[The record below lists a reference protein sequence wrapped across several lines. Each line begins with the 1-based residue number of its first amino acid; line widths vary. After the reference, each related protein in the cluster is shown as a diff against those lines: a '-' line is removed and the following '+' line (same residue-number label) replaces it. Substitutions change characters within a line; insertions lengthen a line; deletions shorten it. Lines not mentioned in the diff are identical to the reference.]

1 MKASAI
7 KGFDIKADM
16 YRLELDVAPEGFD
29 ITSIETHS
37 LDYFKKYGFRYSSLA
52 SELYYMYNGIR
63 SEKYIPA
70 SLYYYYIAPYLIKMD
85 FVPAYDDKCIY
96 SKLFPNMKQPKT
108 ILKNM
113 NGRFFIPCETSYNG
127 EKELSLKEAIECL
140 RAHDNSV
147 IKPSMGSGGKDVQ
160 LVNFCNI
167 DNIGIEEV
175 LNSYVSN
182 YIIQEPVRN
191 SGELKKLNA
200 SSLNTCRIYTYRRVN
215 TDEYVVLG
223 SAIRFG
229 GKDSFR
235 DNACSG
241 GGFCKINDDGHLDD
255 TIYRYRHFDK
265 GSLKQDKGIDH
276 LVIPQYDKMV
286 ECCKAL
292 HRCLPYC
299 DLVGWD
305 ITEDEEGDLILIEY
319 NYAADSEFLQIFNG
333 PAFGD
338 YTDELM
344 EKISKPS
351 TEELLA
357 IRRTFINAPEKSMVI
372 DLKKVGAL

>member
-1 MKASAI
+1 MKPSVI
-7 KGFDIKADM
+7 KGFELKADM
-16 YRLELDVAPEGFD
+16 YRFELDVAPEEFD
-29 ITSIETHS
+29 IHSIETHS
-37 LDYFKKYGFRYSSLA
+37 VDYFKKYGFRYSSLA
-52 SELYYMYNGIR
+52 SELYYRYNGIK

-70 SLYYYYIAPYLIKMD
+70 SLYYYYIVPFLIKTE
-85 FVPAYDDKCIY
+85 FLHAYDDKCIY
-96 SKLFPNMKQPKT
+96 SKLFPNMKQPKAL
-108 ILKNM
+108 LKNM
-113 NGRFFIPCETSYNG
+113 NGRFYIPCENSYNG
-127 EKELSLKEAIECL
+127 EQEISCIEAVEYLKAKSLA
-140 RAHDNSV
+140 V

-160 LVNFCNI
+160 LVDFGVKTPEEINALLGEYKTNF
-167 DNIGIEEV
+167 
-175 LNSYVSN
+175 
-182 YIIQEPVRN
+182 IIQEPIRN
-191 SGELKKLNA
+191 SAELKRLNA
-200 SSLNTCRIYTYRRVN
+200 TSLNTCRIYTYRRVD
-215 TDEYVVLG
+215 TSEYVVLG

-255 TIYRYRHFDK
+255 VIYRYRHFDK
-265 GSLKQDKGIDH
+265 GSLKQDKDIDK
-276 LVIPQYDKMV
+276 LFVPQYDKMV

-305 ITEDEEGDLILIEY
+305 ITEDESGELILIEY

-344 EKISKPS
+344 EKLTQPT
-351 TEELLA
+351 TEELIA
-357 IRRTFINAPEKSMVI
+357 VKRSFANAPDRSMVI
-372 DLKKVGAL
+372 DMKKVGEL

>member
-1 MKASAI
+1 MKPSMI

-37 LDYFKKYGFRYSSLA
+37 VAYFKKYGFRYSSLA
-52 SELYYMYNGIR
+52 SELYYMYNGIK

-85 FVPAYDDKCIY
+85 FVHAYDDKCIY
-96 SKLFPNMKQPKT
+96 SRLFPNMKQP
-108 ILKNM
+108 IAVLKNM
-113 NGRFFIPCETSYNG
+113 NGRYFIPCSNSYSG
-127 EKELSLKEAIECL
+127 EDEISQNEAIDYLKLQGDC
-140 RAHDNSV
+140 V
-147 IKPSMGSGGKDVQ
+147 IKPSMTGGGTDVQ
-160 LVNFCNI
+160 LYDFSSNNRVDIKALLDTYKTSFI
-167 DNIGIEEV
+167 VQKPIK
-175 LNSYVSN
+175 NSD
-182 YIIQEPVRN
+182 
-191 SGELKKLNA
+191 ELKRLNPT
-200 SSLNTCRIYTYRRVN
+200 SLNTCRIYTYRRV
-215 TDEYVVLG
+215 DSSEYVVLG

-241 GGFCKINDDGHLDD
+241 GGFCKINDDGLLDD
-255 TIYRYRHFDK
+255 TIYRYRHFEK
-265 GSLKQDKGIDH
+265 GSLKQDKRIDR

-286 ECCKAL
+286 ECCKSL

-305 ITEDEEGDLILIEY
+305 ITEDEEGELILIEY

-344 EKISKPS
+344 EKLTQPTS
-351 TEELLA
+351 EEMIA
-357 IRRTFINAPEKSMVI
+357 IRRSFINAPEKSMVI
-372 DLKKVGAL
+372 DLKKIGDL

>member
-37 LDYFKKYGFRYSSLA
+37 VEYFKKYGFRYSSLA
-52 SELYYMYNGIR
+52 SELYYRYNGIR

-85 FVPAYDDKCIY
+85 FVHAYDDKCIY
-96 SKLFPNMKQPKT
+96 SKLFPYMKQP
-108 ILKNM
+108 IWVLKNM
-113 NGRFFIPCETSYNG
+113 NGRIYIPDPTSYNG
-127 EKELSLKEAIECL
+127 EKEIDFNDAVAFMKTQGKC
-140 RAHDNSV
+140 V
-147 IKPSMGSGGKDVQ
+147 IKPTLTGGGQGVQ
-160 LVNFCNI
+160 LYDFSYNNEDSI
-167 DNIGIEEV
+167 KIL
-175 LNSYVSN
+175 LNEYKFGF
-182 YIIQEPVRN
+182 IIQKPVKN
-191 SGELKKLNA
+191 SDELKRLNA
-200 SSLNTCRIYTYRRVN
+200 TSLNTCRIYTYRRV
-215 TDEYVVLG
+215 DSSEYVVLG

-229 GKDSFR
+229 GEGAFR

-241 GGFCKINDDGHLDD
+241 GGFCRINPDGRLDD
-255 TIYRYRHFDK
+255 TIYRYRHFEK
-265 GSLKQDKGIDH
+265 GSLKRDKGIDS

-286 ECCKAL
+286 DCCKAL

-305 ITEDEEGDLILIEY
+305 VTEDEDGDLILIEY

-344 EKISKPS
+344 AKISQPTS
-351 TEELLA
+351 EDMIA
-357 IRRTFINAPEKSMVI
+357 IRRSFINAPEKSMVI
-372 DLKKVGAL
+372 DMKKVGDL

>member
-1 MKASAI
+1 MKPSMI

-16 YRLELDVAPEGFD
+16 WRLELDVAPEGFD

-85 FVPAYDDKCIY
+85 FVHAYDDKCIY
-96 SKLFPNMKQPKT
+96 SKLFPNMKQPVW
-108 ILKNM
+108 IMKNM
-113 NGRFFIPCETSYNG
+113 NGRFYIPNLYSYNG
-127 EKELSLKEAIECL
+127 EEEVTQEEAVDFLK
-140 RAHDNSV
+140 AHGPSV
-147 IKPSMGSGGKDVQ
+147 IKPTLTGGGQGVQ
-160 LVNFCNI
+160 LYDF
-167 DNIGIEEV
+167 GINSADSIRNL
-175 LNSYVSN
+175 LNEYKSGF
-182 YIIQEPVRN
+182 IIQKPVKN
-191 SGELKKLNA
+191 SDELKRLNK
-200 SSLNTCRIYTYRRVN
+200 SSLNTCRIYTYRRV
-215 TDEYVVLG
+215 DSSEYVVLG
-223 SAIRFG
+223 AAIRFG
-229 GKDSFR
+229 GKGAFR

-241 GGFCKINDDGHLDD
+241 GGFCRINDDGHLDD

-265 GSLKQDKGIDH
+265 GSLKSDRGIDN

-286 ECCKAL
+286 ECCKSL

-305 ITEDEEGDLILIEY
+305 ITEDEEGELILIEY

-344 EKISKPS
+344 EKLTQPTS
-351 TEELLA
+351 EELLS
-357 IRRTFINAPEKSMVI
+357 IRRSFADAPEKSMVI
-372 DLKKVGAL
+372 DMKKVGEL